1 MTSTPKPSQPR
12 IPPDRKVIVWAYV
25 RRCVEKQGKE
35 ARSSDALF
43 LVDQQLRD
51 ATDAAGGQ
59 P

>member
-1 MTSTPKPSQPR
+1 MTQEKTQPQPR
-12 IPPDRKVIVWAYV
+12 FTPERKVIIWAYV
-25 RRCVEKQGKE
+25 RRCVERQGRE
-35 ARSSDALF
+35 SRSSDALF